1 MVFKINIGEKGK
13 SWKLELDSEALMGK
27 KIGEKLPGNEI
38 NADLS
43 GYEFEI
49 TGTSDIAG
57 FPGKKDEEGH
67 TLRKVLLTAKSWGC
81 WQEPKGLRKKKP
93 KTKKGLRLRKTVRGN
108 AISKDTIQINLKII
122 KSGGKKLSELFPDQ
136 NKPKETAKPVEAA
149 PAAAAQ

>member
-108 AISKDTIQINLKII
+108 AVSADTVQINTKVV
-122 KSGGKKLSELFPDQ
+122 KEGTKKFEDFI
-136 NKPKETAKPVEAA
+136 PKKEA
-149 PAAAAQ
+149 PAAAA